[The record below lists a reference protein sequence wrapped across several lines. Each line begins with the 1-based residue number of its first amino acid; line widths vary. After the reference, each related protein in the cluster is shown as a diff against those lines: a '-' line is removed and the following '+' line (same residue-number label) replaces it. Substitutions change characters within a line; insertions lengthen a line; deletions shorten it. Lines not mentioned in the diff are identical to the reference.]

1 MQCSL
6 VMGTLEKGHQLNSHI
21 ELKSQNHPLVH
32 TQGCLNQDTFIW
44 SHGVHCSTIILYN
57 YLYVC
62 SFAAA
67 ISVMKVSVN
76 VSPFDHVIPV
86 VFNLTDDQEIEPM
99 DIYQLTIVNF
109 SDPRAAA
116 GDMDTSYI
124 IINDD
129 DGKNW
134 IE

>member
-1 MQCSL
+1 
-6 VMGTLEKGHQLNSHI
+6 
-21 ELKSQNHPLVH
+21 
-32 TQGCLNQDTFIW
+32 
-44 SHGVHCSTIILYN
+44 
-57 YLYVC
+57 
-62 SFAAA
+62 
-67 ISVMKVSVN
+67 MKVSVN

-86 VFNLTDDQEIEPM
+86 VFNLTDDQEIEP
-99 DIYQLTIVNF
+99 INVYQLTIVNF
-109 SDPRAAA
+109 SDPRAAAA